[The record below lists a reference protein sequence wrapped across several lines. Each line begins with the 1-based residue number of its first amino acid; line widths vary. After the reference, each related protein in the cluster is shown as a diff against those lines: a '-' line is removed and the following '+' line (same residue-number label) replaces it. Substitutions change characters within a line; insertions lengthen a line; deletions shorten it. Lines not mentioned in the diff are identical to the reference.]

1 MSKEYSRSVCALP
14 FVEKNKLEQ
23 TLDQLRELP
32 LDKDVDVK
40 DYERMRK
47 FQEDFCDYI
56 QDTWIRLV
64 SLIIKTN
71 ANPNLYF
78 YYLTRQLLS
87 RLQKALRILCKIMQL
102 VSK

>member
-1 MSKEYSRSVCALP
+1 MSKEHSRSVCALP

-40 DYERMRK
+40 DYEHMRK

-64 SLIIKTN
+64 SLIMKTN
-71 ANPNLYF
+71 ANLYF

-87 RLQKALRILCKIMQL
+87 RLRKALQILCIL
-102 VSK
+102 CILF